1 MATNSSSPPLTRE
14 RIVDEAIALLDE
26 EGEGA
31 LSMRRLATRLGAS
44 TMSTYHYVANKD
56 ELVEAVADRL
66 MQGLAL
72 PSPTTP
78 WPDAVRSMGW
88 SFHRLV
94 VEHPAA
100 FRVMITGRR
109 PAAMLRAAEHCVA
122 ILASQGFDEAT
133 ALRVLRTFVRYL
145 MGSAQAD
152 LGGLGNPVGR
162 WGAVPSDDQFAF
174 GLEALIAGVASMH
187 GMDAGSVTHH

>member
-1 MATNSSSPPLTRE
+1 MTRD

-26 EGEGA
+26 EGERS
-31 LSMRRLATRLGAS
+31 LSMRRLAGRLGVS

-66 MQGLAL
+66 MQQLEL
-72 PSPTTP
+72 PRPTTP

-100 FRVMITGRR
+100 FRVMIGGRR

-133 ALRVLRTFVRYL
+133 ALRVLRTTVRYL
-145 MGSAQAD
+145 MGSAHAD

-162 WGAVPSDDQFAF
+162 WGAVPAEDQFAF
-174 GLEALIAGVASMH
+174 GLEVIIAGVTALQEP
-187 GMDAGSVTHH
+187 GT